1 VLFVQCHQV
10 ILLHA
15 FSFFPVVNGVVQRVL
30 YRGMPPPLHGREHA
44 LQQRHHHITIAFVEL
59 ALLAEYINLWR

>member
-1 VLFVQCHQV
+1 VQCHQV

-44 LQQRHHHITIAFVEL
+44 LHQRHHRIIIALFEL
-59 ALLAEYINLWR
+59 ALLPEYTHLWR